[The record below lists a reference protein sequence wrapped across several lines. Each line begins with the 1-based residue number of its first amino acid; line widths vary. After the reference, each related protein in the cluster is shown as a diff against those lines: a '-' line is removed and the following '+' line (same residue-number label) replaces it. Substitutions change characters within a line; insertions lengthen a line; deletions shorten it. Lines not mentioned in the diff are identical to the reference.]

1 MAMALLRKTQTI
13 DGHTLPGRRLTGWA
27 LYYFLLYVGAPVI
40 GGALALDGLLFLLFK
55 YYLDACFGV
64 FCLFE

>member
-40 GGALALDGLLFLLFK
+40 GGALAL
-55 YYLDACFGV
+55 Y
-64 FCLFE
+64 